1 MIYKLFLSSTG
12 VEVKLKNMHYPVI
25 IAVTHI
31 PELNEITKIENGI
44 KFGSSVTL
52 TDIDHTLKTY
62 IDQLPGMYTQR
73 IKLIT

>member
-31 PELNEITKIENGI
+31 PEFNEITKIENGI

-52 TDIDHTLKTY
+52 ADIDHTLKTY

-73 IKLIT
+73 IKLVT

>member
-1 MIYKLFLSSTG
+1 MIYELFLSSTG

-31 PELNEITKIENGI
+31 PELNEITKTDNGV

-52 TDIDHTLKTY
+52 TDMDHTLKTY
-62 IDQLPGMYTQR
+62 FHQLPGMYTQG
-73 IKLIT
+73 IKSIT

>member
-1 MIYKLFLSSTG
+1 
-12 VEVKLKNMHYPVI
+12 MHYPVI

-52 TDIDHTLKTY
+52 TDIDHEFNFLSVHTW
-62 IDQLPGMYTQR
+62 
-73 IKLIT
+73 